1 MSKLGDGTMANGSWS
16 KGAGMARGGGPLQ
29 RGAQAHI
36 NLMWS
41 RLGADE
47 RGWGAGGLAP
57 ARAPPAP
64 RTYVGFYKGEASW
77 SPLMWLR
84 Y

>member
-1 MSKLGDGTMANGSWS
+1 MSKLGDGTMTNGLWT
-16 KGAGMARGGGPLQ
+16 KGAGMAQGGGLLQ
-29 RGAQAHI
+29 RGAQLHI

-41 RLGADE
+41 GLGADE
-47 RGWGAGGLAP
+47 RGWGAGCPAP

-77 SPLMWLR
+77 SPLRLLKP
-84 Y
+84 